1 MRKYAMILLLAGS
14 ILYTSGCVYSHNYD
28 ENGNEMTEDEVNEA
42 IDDIKENVKNDIDDA
57 LSSETS
63 STVIGTTIDL
73 DLTSEDTDIY
83 SIQLADET
91 KATLRYSYSIDDA
104 DNVILGYHG
113 EDNAPA
119 ELELSPATEE
129 DYDAIWEEAPITLH
143 SGETT
148 FYLRGENV
156 HCRMIL
162 QIENIEE
169 DNLVNAQ
176 EITQ

>member
-14 ILYTSGCVYSHNYD
+14 ILFTSGCVYSHNYD

-91 KATLRYSYSIDDA
+91 KAILIHLFASI
-104 DNVILGYHG
+104 NYIIFV
-113 EDNAPA
+113 
-119 ELELSPATEE
+119 
-129 DYDAIWEEAPITLH
+129 
-143 SGETT
+143 
-148 FYLRGENV
+148 F
-156 HCRMIL
+156 
-162 QIENIEE
+162 
-169 DNLVNAQ
+169 
-176 EITQ
+176 